1 MESASYAK
9 QPAATTSKM
18 KVALK
23 VVAVVFV
30 LIGVSMFGLIRGPQ
44 RPRGGFAAV
53 ASSGE
58 FWHWGFAL
66 IAIGVLCFVVQSFL
80 KEQ

>member
-1 MESASYAK
+1 
-9 QPAATTSKM
+9 M
-18 KVALK
+18 KVAFK
-23 VVAVVFV
+23 VVAVVFI
-30 LIGVSMFGLIRGPQ
+30 LIGISLFGLIRGPQ
-44 RPRGGFAAV
+44 PPRGSFATV

-66 IAIGVLCFVVQSFL
+66 IALGALCYAVQSFL